1 MRMIRVTK
9 RSGRETMWHRRGGSL
24 ARALCAV
31 GLLLW
36 TGLAP
41 ASAQE
46 RELKIGY
53 MKNPIQ
59 DASLDMMQKWAKAN
73 NVKLTPVP
81 MAYSVFM
88 EKVTATLTSGNDQF
102 DVIWHNDDWGQLWK
116 KWLETTDDV
125 KGIDTAD
132 RWPLLAF
139 WNDEKKLTVV
149 PMAHTVGTF
158 FYRSDLV
165 KPEEVPTTFAQL
177 VTVSQRL

>member
-1 MRMIRVTK
+1 MMIRATK
-9 RSGRETMWHRRGGSL
+9 KSGRETMWHRRCEGRW
-24 ARALCAV
+24 RALCAGAV

-36 TGLAP
+36 AGLAP

-88 EKVTATLTSGNDQF
+88 EKVTATLTSG
-102 DVIWHNDDWGQLWK
+102 
-116 KWLETTDDV
+116 
-125 KGIDTAD
+125 A
-132 RWPLLAF
+132 
-139 WNDEKKLTVV
+139 
-149 PMAHTVGTF
+149 
-158 FYRSDLV
+158 
-165 KPEEVPTTFAQL
+165 
-177 VTVSQRL
+177 